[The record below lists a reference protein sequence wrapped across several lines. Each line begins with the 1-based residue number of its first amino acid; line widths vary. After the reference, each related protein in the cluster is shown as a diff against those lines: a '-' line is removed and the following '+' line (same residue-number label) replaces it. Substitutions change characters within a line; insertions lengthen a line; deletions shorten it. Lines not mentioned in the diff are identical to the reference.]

1 MSYFLC
7 KDKNFLNLNLKKSV
21 LSFFLH
27 NYLYIVFEFFLK
39 IHYIVFMSLFNIYNK
54 AKKNL
59 NKSSFNQKMQFPS
72 TPINLLKRYVV
83 SGLVDS
89 SALDSAF
96 PKNTKLKFLKNV
108 SQRSMKTFYKIADK
122 HLMNKH
128 GVLSQTNKLDSS
140 VKKKLSNKAKSLL
153 KLIESDSVRYTK
165 IDNLISKFKNK

>member
-1 MSYFLC
+1 
-7 KDKNFLNLNLKKSV
+7 
-21 LSFFLH
+21 
-27 NYLYIVFEFFLK
+27 
-39 IHYIVFMSLFNIYNK
+39 MSLFNIYNK

-59 NKSSFNQKMQFPS
+59 NKSSFSQKNAISF
-72 TPINLLKRYVV
+72 NAYKLLKKYVV

-96 PKNTKLKFLKNV
+96 PKNTKLKILKNV

-122 HLMNKH
+122 HIMNKH

-140 VKKKLSNKAKSLL
+140 VKKSKLSNKAKSLL

-165 IDNLISKFKNK
+165 IDELISKFKKK

>member
-1 MSYFLC
+1 
-7 KDKNFLNLNLKKSV
+7 
-21 LSFFLH
+21 
-27 NYLYIVFEFFLK
+27 
-39 IHYIVFMSLFNIYNK
+39 MSLFNIYNK

-59 NKSSFNQKMQFPS
+59 NKSSFSQKNAISF
-72 TPINLLKRYVV
+72 NAYKLLKKYVV

-96 PKNTKLKFLKNV
+96 PKNTKLKILKNV

-122 HLMNKH
+122 HIMNKH

-140 VKKKLSNKAKSLL
+140 VKKTKLSNKAKSLL

-165 IDNLISKFKNK
+165 IDELISKFKKK